1 MKAYALRHTVTQK
14 FMPCRM
20 FKSAGA
26 GWSYWEPTSDKP
38 EDAPFDPNPR
48 IFWTEQAAR
57 NARTAWA
64 QGTWKRHQGQ
74 DGGTFDSPPEY
85 YDELEVRT
93 PPSPRSAN
101 DLEIVTFS
109 MELIS

>member
-1 MKAYALRHTVTQK
+1 MKAYALRHIGTQK

-26 GWSYWEPTSDKP
+26 GWSYWEPTSDKI
-38 EDAPFDPNPR
+38 EDVPFDPNPR

-64 QGTWKRHQGQ
+64 QGTWKRHQGTYSIAW
-74 DGGTFDSPPEY
+74 DPPEH
-85 YDELEVRT
+85 YDELSVN
-93 PPSPRSAN
+93 PPAVYRSVN
-101 DLEIVTFS
+101 DLEIVTLS
-109 MELIS
+109 MEIIS